1 MNKIKEKFNFIKKF
15 LDSFLY
21 NYNKDNTTLLASS
34 ISFYSI
40 FSIVPII
47 ALIFS
52 IAKAIGFEEIIK
64 KEIIN
69 ALPIYK
75 DAIEYLL
82 QFAIKLLNNT
92 KSSIIA
98 TFGIITLLWSI
109 INIFSEI
116 EKSFNKIWN
125 IKNNR
130 SIYRKITDYITLII
144 MFPITIILSNA
155 VFTLFQTNI
164 PSFFYNS
171 SIFNFLLINTLKLI
185 PYFFTVLTF
194 IFLYY
199 IIPNTQINIKYATIS
214 AIITG
219 FSFQLLQYIFLK
231 FQIGIIT
238 YNKIYGSF
246 AIIPIFLIWQRIMWI
261 IILSGM
267 HIIYILQYDLN
278 KKEFNIS
285 IIEFKYYSILIL
297 KEYYNNFL
305 NNTETKITD
314 ISTKY
319 NLPINLILYFA
330 NNLENI
336 GYLIKINNTKYI
348 LNKNLENITVQE
360 ILKNIEISN
369 YKNII
374 SKDILLEEYNKLIN
388 NKNELFKN
396 I

>member
-1 MNKIKEKFNFIKKF
+1 MNKLKKTFNFIKKF
-15 LDSFLY
+15 FNSFLY
-21 NYNKDNTTLLASS
+21 NYTKDNTTLLASS

-52 IAKAIGFEEIIK
+52 IAKAMGFEEIIE
-64 KEIIN
+64 KEITN

-125 IKNNR
+125 IQNSR
-130 SIYRKITDYITLII
+130 SIYRKVTDYITLII
-144 MFPITIILSNA
+144 MFPITLILSNA
-155 VFTLFQTNI
+155 IFTLFQTNI
-164 PSFFYNS
+164 PKFFYS
-171 SIFNFLLINTLKLI
+171 SSLFNFLLINSLKLV
-185 PYFFTVLTF
+185 PYFFTILTF
-194 IFLYY
+194 TFLYY

-246 AIIPIFLIWQRIMWI
+246 AVIPIFLIWQRIMWI

-267 HIIYILQYDLN
+267 HIIYILQYNLN
-278 KKEFNIS
+278 KKDFNIS

-305 NNTETKITD
+305 NNTDTKIDD
-314 ISTKY
+314 IALKY
-319 NLPINLILYFA
+319 NLPINLIIYFA
-330 NNLENI
+330 DNLKNI
-336 GYLIKINNTKYI
+336 GYLIKIDDKKYI
-348 LNKNLENITVQE
+348 LNKNLDNITLQD
-360 ILKNIEISN
+360 ILNDLESNN

-374 SKDILLEEYNKLIN
+374 PKESLLENYNKFLD

-396 I
+396 L